1 MGLGRKR
8 ILLTVARLS
17 SKEGYKGHDRLIAVL
32 PRLIAEGHDIVYVI
46 AGEGHAR
53 ARLETTA
60 FRGLGHDRVRFLG
73 AVDLSTLVRLY
84 RAADLFVLPSWG
96 EGFGIVFLEAMACGT
111 PALGFNIAGS
121 KDALVDGELGTLTS
135 EQDLASTIA
144 RMLNEPRPDSAL
156 LAARVRSRF
165 GREQF
170 EAGAHAVLQRLS
182 EEA

>member
-1 MGLGRKR
+1 MGLDRKR

-17 SKEGYKGHDRLIAVL
+17 SKEGYKGHDRLIAAL

-46 AGEGHAR
+46 AGEGHER

-60 FRGLGHDRVRFLG
+60 LRVLGHDRVRFLG

-111 PALGFNIAGS
+111 PALGFNIAGA

-135 EQDLASTIA
+135 EQDLTSTIA

-182 EEA
+182 EVA